1 MKWLTLEL
9 AKQHLIVDADV
20 HDDDDYITQ
29 LCDVAEAAVEVD
41 IDRPLVT
48 LTDAAG
54 KLPAPIIQ
62 AMLLTVGNL
71 YANREPVAIGV
82 AANAIPHTYDYLKGL
97 YKNYTVG

>member
-1 MKWLTLEL
+1 MNYLTLEL
-9 AKQHLIVDADV
+9 AKQHLLVDASV
-20 HDDDDYITQ
+20 TEDDDYITQ

-41 IDRPLVT
+41 IDRPLIT
-48 LTDAAG
+48 LTDSNG
-54 KLPAPIIQ
+54 NLPAPILQ

-97 YKNYTVG
+97 YKNYPVG